1 MEKIENTTPRI
12 SVVII
17 TYKRPINIL
26 ERAIRS
32 VLSQTFEDIE
42 LLVVNDAPEEVN
54 LTQEIKKMILNLND
68 SRIKYLSYPQNGGSN
83 FARNHGLKNSKGKYI
98 CFLDDDDEWYR
109 DKLQRQYECI
119 IEDNDIALVSCEFD
133 VFKDG
138 NEYKKKN
145 CFPDY
150 DLDIS
155 YLLKDNYIG
164 GTSFPMLRRE
174 YVLEAGGFDDK
185 LPSCQEYDLWIRL
198 RKKYKFV
205 SVPIS
210 LGKYYI
216 SSDSIYKKSQKRY
229 YDGDC
234 MVLQKYRELFEKH
247 PRELNYHLNRMAF
260 NFMQS
265 KDYKYFF
272 KYKLKALSVKPFCLM
287 NFYIIYRIKE
297 KLTRR

>member
-1 MEKIENTTPRI
+1 MEKLENITPKI

-26 ERAIRS
+26 ERAIKS
-32 VLSQTFEDIE
+32 VLCQTFKDIE
-42 LLVVNDAPEEVN
+42 LLVVNDAPEEID
-54 LTQEIKKMILNLND
+54 LTQKIKKMILDLND
-68 SRIKYLSYPQNGGSN
+68 SRIKYLSYPKNGGSN

-98 CFLDDDDEWYR
+98 CFLDDDDEWYE
-109 DKLQRQYECI
+109 DKLTRQYECI
-119 IEDNDIALVSCEFD
+119 VKDDNIALVSCEFD

-138 NEYKKKN
+138 IKYKKKK
-145 CFPDY
+145 CFQDY
-150 DLDIS
+150 DSDIS

-164 GTSFPMLRRE
+164 GTSFPMLRRKF
-174 YVLEAGGFDDK
+174 VLEVGGFDDK

-198 RKKYKFV
+198 RKTHKFAC
-205 SVPIS
+205 VPES

-234 MVLQKYRELFEKH
+234 MVLKKYRELFEQY
-247 PRELNYHLNRMAF
+247 PRELNYHLNSMAF
-260 NFMQS
+260 TFMRS

-287 NFYIIYRIKE
+287 NFYIIYRVKE